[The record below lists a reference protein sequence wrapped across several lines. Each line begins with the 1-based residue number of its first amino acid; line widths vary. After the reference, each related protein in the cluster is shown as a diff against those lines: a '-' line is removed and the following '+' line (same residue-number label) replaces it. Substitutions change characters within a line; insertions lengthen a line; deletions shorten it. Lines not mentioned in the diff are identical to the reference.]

1 MEDCTVQKAGLINL
15 KDGSTE
21 NTQTDAQREKK
32 KSRKIREE
40 NKKHMGHKQ

>member
-1 MEDCTVQKAGLINL
+1 MQKAGLINL

-32 KSRKIREE
+32 KAERSGKKIKSTWDT
-40 NKKHMGHKQ
+40 NSKVYL

>member
-21 NTQTDAQREKK
+21 NIQTDAQREKK
-32 KSRKIREE
+32 KWKDQGRK
-40 NKKHMGHKQ
+40 